1 GGPPLVRP
9 RPEPPGLPPPALGP
23 LHPPPL
29 PPALS
34 PETPAPPIEQRLTAA
49 ETAAAA
55 GVLSSEHL
63 AAAYAVEPVQSAKLD
78 TALDLPDIGATPE
91 TRAVLYQAAQHASAP
106 QQRARFIQKALATD
120 ALDAN
125 YWARLQIYLPLLA
138 DIAPAP
144 ELTGVAAD
152 AARHLYAGGKLREA
166 GAWVTLIQQGQQ
178 ANPDA
183 AAALPE
189 LQALGDLAGNTAPL
203 APGTAPQPFMPK
215 LAPDD
220 PRAARL
226 RALFNV
232 LQQAQETSPT
242 EPQV

>member
-1 GGPPLVRP
+1 
-9 RPEPPGLPPPALGP
+9 
-23 LHPPPL
+23 
-29 PPALS
+29 
-34 PETPAPPIEQRLTAA
+34 
-49 ETAAAA
+49 
-55 GVLSSEHL
+55 
-63 AAAYAVEPVQSAKLD
+63 
-78 TALDLPDIGATPE
+78 
-91 TRAVLYQAAQHASAP
+91 
-106 QQRARFIQKALATD
+106 
-120 ALDAN
+120 
-125 YWARLQIYLPLLA
+125 WARLQIYLPLLA

-203 APGTAPQPFMPK
+203 TPGTAPQPFMPK
-215 LAPDD
+215 LAPDA

-242 EPQV
+242 EPQVTLAADSPAPAMPQQNVNLWLDLGRAAEKGRV